1 MSLPGKR
8 NDKTEHR
15 YVEDRLSAYM
25 DGQLSSRERRV
36 VEGHLAQCQHCQWN
50 LDTLQQTVQWMRELP
65 PVPVPRVFTIPVP
78 AQPAP
83 APGWRWR
90 VPLLQG
96 ATAVVA
102 LLLFFVAAGDIM
114 LTAVRPG
121 IQPALAPP
129 AEVAVERAPAALQA
143 TEAVEQVEEMAPEP
157 ASVAEEPMV
166 AESFDATSAPLHSP
180 EPAQVLEMEAG
191 VADSAVGAAEMEVAA
206 PEAEE
211 IALEAVVE
219 EKAAAAPPTAVATGP
234 AETKAARVEP
244 TPTSPPTATSLPTT
258 ATPTSRPTATPLP
271 TITAPTAVAE
281 VLAQPL
287 SPSGEQRSEAV
298 VVSRQPLGS
307 WLGLAEIV
315 LGVALVLLATTT
327 AVAMIQ
333 RRRSR

>member
-15 YVEDRLSAYM
+15 DVEDRLSAYM

-50 LDTLQQTVQWMRELP
+50 LATLQRTVQWMRELP

-83 APGWRWR
+83 APRWRWR

-121 IQPALAPP
+121 IQPAMAPP

-157 ASVAEEPMV
+157 APVAEEPMV
-166 AESFDATSAPLHSP
+166 AESFDATAAPLHSP

-191 VADSAVGAAEMEVAA
+191 VADSAVGAAEMKVAA

-219 EKAAAAPPTAVATGP
+219 ERAAAAPPTAVATGP
-234 AETKAARVEP
+234 AETKVARVEP

-258 ATPTSRPTATPLP
+258 A
-271 TITAPTAVAE
+271 APTAVAE
-281 VLAQPL
+281 ALAQPL
-287 SPSGEQRSEAV
+287 SPAGEQRSEPV

-315 LGVALVLLATTT
+315 LGVALVLLATST